1 MKNNI
6 IKLNKKFYNLKAVK
20 ETVKV
25 YKKLANFDI
34 KESRSEIKINLKNA
48 DSDIKNVIED
58 EFCNY
63 VLSEMRNE

>member
-6 IKLNKKFYNLKAVK
+6 IELNKKFYNLKAVK
-20 ETVKV
+20 ETVKA